1 MIRTSRRPS
10 SPSVHPPP
18 AEVLDEGARVTGA
31 AGHLGQ
37 RARAGQYRVYRVGR
51 RGLNRSKGRDVM
63 SATGSPA
70 SAMRQTMAGQAEA
83 LAGILADEAPV
94 IAVAERLR
102 GRRVLA
108 IGTGTS
114 WHAASQAAALLRAA
128 GLDAWAAQSADAAV
142 DGPLPGEG
150 GLLLAFSHT
159 GTTQYAAQAAQRA
172 RARGAH
178 VIQVSGAG
186 VAGADLVTVPAER
199 SSAYT
204 ASHLGALAR
213 AAQLAR
219 ALGADLP
226 ALAEVPAAVDR
237 AYRQPRDRHAPP
249 ARLIEFIG
257 GGINQWTAAEGALKI
272 RETAY
277 VASEGLA
284 VEQFLH
290 GPSVALG
297 PGDRLVCLD
306 GGGHWSARIADVAQA
321 AEQAGVPVTRVADG
335 SLGELLSIFPL
346 TVAVQRIALE
356 AAETLGADPDS
367 FGLDQPGHQGWDRIE
382 L

>member
-1 MIRTSRRPS
+1 MACSGIW
-10 SPSVHPPP
+10 
-18 AEVLDEGARVTGA
+18 
-31 AGHLGQ
+31 
-37 RARAGQYRVYRVGR
+37 
-51 RGLNRSKGRDVM
+51 RDVM
-63 SATGSPA
+63 AAAGPGV
-70 SAMRQTMAGQAEA
+70 SAMRQTMDGQAGA

-94 IAVAERLR
+94 VAVAERLR

-114 WHAASQAAALLRAA
+114 WHAASQAAMLLRVA
-128 GLDAWAAQSADAAV
+128 GLDAGAAQSADAAV

-150 GLLLAFSHT
+150 GALLVFTHT
-159 GTTQYAAQAAQRA
+159 GAKRYTAQATQRA
-172 RARGAH
+172 RSGGAQ
-178 VIQVSGAG
+178 VVQVSGVG
-186 VAGADLVTVPAER
+186 VEGADLVTVPRER

-204 ASHLGALAR
+204 ASHLGALLR

-226 ALAEVPAAVDR
+226 GLGEVPVAVERAHRARQDDR
-237 AYRQPRDRHAPP
+237 LVPP

-272 RETAY
+272 REAAY
-277 VASEGLA
+277 VASEGLG

-297 PGDRLVCLD
+297 ENDRLVCLD
-306 GGGHWSARIADVAQA
+306 GGGPWSARIATVAQA
-321 AEQAGVPVTRVADG
+321 AEDSGTAVTRVSHPG
-335 SLGELLSIFPL
+335 LGELLSIFPL

-356 AAETLGADPDS
+356 AAEKLGTNPDT
-367 FGLDQPGHQGWDRIE
+367 FGLDVPGHQAWDRID

>member
-1 MIRTSRRPS
+1 M
-10 SPSVHPPP
+10 
-18 AEVLDEGARVTGA
+18 AA
-31 AGHLGQ
+31 AGPG
-37 RARAGQYRVYRVGR
+37 V
-51 RGLNRSKGRDVM
+51 
-63 SATGSPA
+63 
-70 SAMRQTMAGQAEA
+70 SAMRQTMDGQAGA

-94 IAVAERLR
+94 AAVAERLC

-128 GLDAWAAQSADAAV
+128 GLDAGAAQSADAAV

-150 GLLLAFSHT
+150 GALLVFTHT
-159 GTTQYAAQAAQRA
+159 DAKRYTAQATQRA
-172 RARGAH
+172 RSGGAQ
-178 VIQVSGAG
+178 VIQVCG
-186 VAGADLVTVPAER
+186 VGVEGADLVTVPRER

-204 ASHLGALAR
+204 ASHLGALLR

-226 ALAEVPAAVDR
+226 GLGQVPAAVEDAYRARQNDR
-237 AYRQPRDRHAPP
+237 AAPP
-249 ARLIEFIG
+249 ARLMEFIG
-257 GGINQWTAAEGALKI
+257 GGLNQWTAAEGALKI
-272 RETAY
+272 REAAY
-277 VASEGLA
+277 VASEGLG

-297 PGDRLVCLD
+297 PQDRLVCLD
-306 GGGHWSARIADVAQA
+306 GGGAWSARIAEVAQA
-321 AEQAGVPVTRVADG
+321 AEQAGVPVTRVADDR
-335 SLGELLSIFPL
+335 LGELLSIFPL

-356 AAETLGADPDS
+356 AAETLGVNPDT
-367 FGLDQPGHQGWDRIE
+367 FGLDRPGHQGWDRLE

>member
-1 MIRTSRRPS
+1 MT
-10 SPSVHPPP
+10 
-18 AEVLDEGARVTGA
+18 A
-31 AGHLGQ
+31 
-37 RARAGQYRVYRVGR
+37 VGP
-51 RGLNRSKGRDVM
+51 G
-63 SATGSPA
+63 A
-70 SAMRQTMAGQAEA
+70 SAMRETMAGQAAA

-94 IAVAERLR
+94 FAAAERLR
-102 GRRVLA
+102 FRQVLA

-114 WHAASQAAALLRAA
+114 WHAASQAAILLRAA
-128 GLDAWAAQSADAAV
+128 GRRAWAAQSADAAV
-142 DGPLPGEG
+142 DGPLPGEDG
-150 GLLLAFSHT
+150 ALLVFTHT
-159 GTTQYAAQAAQRA
+159 GAKRYSAQAAERA
-172 RARGAH
+172 RAGGAEI
-178 VIQVSGAG
+178 VQISGAG
-186 VAGADLVTVPAER
+186 VPGADLVTVAQEI

-204 ASHLGALAR
+204 ASHLGALLR

-226 ALAEVPAAVDR
+226 GLDEVPAVVDD
-237 AYRQPRDRHAPP
+237 AWHNPGGHLASPP

-272 RETAY
+272 REAAY

-297 PGDRLVCLD
+297 PDDRLVCLD
-306 GGGHWSARIADVAQA
+306 GGGAWSARLAEVAGA
-321 AEQAGVPVTRVADG
+321 AQEAEVPVTRIADDR
-335 SLGELLSIFPL
+335 LGELLSIFPL

-356 AAETLGADPDS
+356 AAETLGTDPDS
-367 FGLDQPGHQGWDRIE
+367 FGLDLPGHLGWDRLE

>member
-1 MIRTSRRPS
+1 MA
-10 SPSVHPPP
+10 P
-18 AEVLDEGARVTGA
+18 AG
-31 AGHLGQ
+31 
-37 RARAGQYRVYRVGR
+37 
-51 RGLNRSKGRDVM
+51 
-63 SATGSPA
+63 PA
-70 SAMRQTMAGQAEA
+70 VSAMRQTMDGQAEA

-150 GLLLAFSHT
+150 GALLVFTHT
-159 GTTQYAAQAAQRA
+159 GAKRYTAQATQRA
-172 RARGAH
+172 RS
-178 VIQVSGAG
+178 SGAEIVQISG
-186 VAGADLVTVPAER
+186 VGVDGADLVTVPQER

-204 ASHLGALAR
+204 ASHLGALLR

-226 ALAEVPAAVDR
+226 ELGEVPVAVEHAHRGRQVDR
-237 AYRQPRDRHAPP
+237 VVPP

-272 RETAY
+272 REAAY

-297 PGDRLVCLD
+297 PDDRLVCLD
-306 GGGHWSARIADVAQA
+306 GGGAWSARIADVAQA
-321 AEQAGVPVTRVADG
+321 AEEAGVPVTLIADDR
-335 SLGELLSIFPL
+335 LGELLSIFPL

-356 AAETLGADPDS
+356 DAETLGVNPDS
-367 FGLDQPGHQGWDRIE
+367 FGLDLPGHQAWDRVD